1 MKHKY
6 RFTAVLLVGILLVS
20 ILLTN
25 LYVKTE
31 ETGDADKLR
40 VVTSF
45 YPMYIAALNVIGDQS
60 VVELEN
66 LSEPQTGCLHDYQ
79 MTPADMRLLSGA
91 DVFIVNGGGIESF
104 LSDVAEAYPDLTIL
118 NASDQ
123 VDLLPESEQ
132 EHDHD
137 HEADSDEEHSHAA
150 DANDEHSD
158 ADEYHDEADS
168 DDHMHAHTHSDEN
181 AHAWMSIPDYRIQ
194 VQTIA
199 DGLIKADPAH
209 ADVYQKNAAAY
220 DEKLAALEK
229 EAEEVKTY
237 TEGKDLVIFHEAY
250 DYVAADYG
258 MHVIYTLNLDEERQ
272 VSAGEVADVVSE
284 IKTHGITTVFAEE
297 LYGSDM
303 GNTIERET
311 DAKVCYLD
319 TMVRGEY
326 EADSYL
332 KAMEK
337 NIRMIREAFT
347 P

>member
-31 ETGDADKLR
+31 EIGDADKLR

-60 VVELEN
+60 GVELEN

-79 MTPADMRLLSGA
+79 MTPADMRLLSSA

-104 LSDVAEAYPDLTIL
+104 LSDVAEAYPELTIL

-123 VDLLPESEQ
+123 VELLSESEQ

-137 HEADSDEEHSHAA
+137 HEADPDEEHSHAA
-150 DANDEHSD
+150 DANDEYSD
-158 ADEYHDEADS
+158 DDEHHDDTDS
-168 DDHMHAHTHSDEN
+168 DDHTHTHSDEN

-209 ADVYQKNAAAY
+209 ADVYQIGRASCR
-220 DEKLAALEK
+220 
-229 EAEEVKTY
+229 
-237 TEGKDLVIFHEAY
+237 
-250 DYVAADYG
+250 
-258 MHVIYTLNLDEERQ
+258 ER
-272 VSAGEVADVVSE
+272 V
-284 IKTHGITTVFAEE
+284 
-297 LYGSDM
+297 
-303 GNTIERET
+303 
-311 DAKVCYLD
+311 
-319 TMVRGEY
+319 
-326 EADSYL
+326 
-332 KAMEK
+332 
-337 NIRMIREAFT
+337 
-347 P
+347 

>member
-1 MKHKY
+1 MRHKY

-31 ETGDADKLR
+31 EAGDTDKLR

-60 VVELEN
+60 NVELEN

-123 VDLLPESEQ
+123 VELLPESEQ
-132 EHDHD
+132 EHDHEAD
-137 HEADSDEEHSHAA
+137 LDAGHSHEADSEEEH
-150 DANDEHSD
+150 
-158 ADEYHDEADS
+158 HDDTDS
-168 DDHMHAHTHSDEN
+168 DDHTHAHSDEN

-209 ADVYQKNAAAY
+209 ADVYQKNATAY

-250 DYVAADYG
+250 DYVAEDYG

-332 KAMEK
+332 KAMEN
-337 NIRMIREAFT
+337 NIRMIREAFA

>member
-25 LYVKTE
+25 LYVRTE
-31 ETGDADKLR
+31 EAGETDKLH

-45 YPMYIAALNVIGDQS
+45 YPMYIAALNVIGDQDG
-60 VVELEN
+60 VELEN

-91 DVFIVNGGGIESF
+91 DVFVVNGGGIESF
-104 LSDVAEAYPDLTIL
+104 LSDVAEAYPELTIL
-118 NASDQ
+118 NASGQ
-123 VDLLPESEQ
+123 VELLPESEQ
-132 EHDHD
+132 EQDHD
-137 HEADSDEEHSHAA
+137 HEADPDEEHSHAA
-150 DANDEHSD
+150 EADDEHPDDTDSD
-158 ADEYHDEADS
+158 AHT
-168 DDHMHAHTHSDEN
+168 HTHSDEN

-209 ADVYQKNAAAY
+209 ADVYQKNATAY

-229 EAEEVKTY
+229 KAEEVKTY
-237 TEGKDLVIFHEAY
+237 TEGRDLVIFHEAY
-250 DYVAADYG
+250 AYVAEDYG

-284 IKTHGITTVFAEE
+284 IKEHGITTVFAEE

-303 GNTIERET
+303 GSTIERET

-326 EADSYL
+326 EADSYI
-332 KAMEK
+332 KAMEN
-337 NIRMIREAFT
+337 NIRMIREVFA

>member
-1 MKHKY
+1 MRHKY

-60 VVELEN
+60 GVELEN

-79 MTPADMRLLSGA
+79 MTPADMRLLSSA

-104 LSDVAEAYPDLTIL
+104 LSDVAETYPELTIL

-123 VDLLPESEQ
+123 VELLPESEQ

-137 HEADSDEEHSHAA
+137 HEADSDEEHSHEAEA
-150 DANDEHSD
+150 DDEHPDDTDSD
-158 ADEYHDEADS
+158 AHT
-168 DDHMHAHTHSDEN
+168 HTHSDEN

-194 VQTIA
+194 VQTIT
-199 DGLIKADPAH
+199 DGLIKADPTH
-209 ADVYQKNAAAY
+209 ADVYQKNATAY

-229 EAEEVKTY
+229 EAEEVKAY
-237 TEGKDLVIFHEAY
+237 TEGRDLVIFHEAY
-250 DYVAADYG
+250 DYVAEDYG

-284 IKTHGITTVFAEE
+284 IKEHGITTVFAEE

-303 GNTIERET
+303 GSTIERET

-326 EADSYL
+326 EADSYI
-332 KAMEK
+332 KAMEN
-337 NIRMIREAFT
+337 NIRMIREAFA